1 MMKIIKYAKLL
12 LKCEVLKQ
20 QEKKNLRKI
29 GTLQNENETL
39 RQCLLNEE
47 KRTKTFRS
55 SYRKKL
61 NEFEDLERKLK
72 NGKNNIKEK

>member
-1 MMKIIKYAKLL
+1 MKIISYAELL
-12 LKCEVLKQ
+12 LKYEALKH
-20 QEKKNLRKI
+20 EDKKHLRKI

-55 SYRKKL
+55 GYRKKL

>member
-1 MMKIIKYAKLL
+1 MKIIKYAELL
-12 LKCEVLKQ
+12 LKYETLKH
-20 QEKKNLRKI
+20 EDKKHLRKI
-29 GTLQNENETL
+29 GILQTENETL

>member
-1 MMKIIKYAKLL
+1 MKIIKYAELL
-12 LKCEVLKQ
+12 LKYEVLKQ
-20 QEKKNLRKI
+20 QEKKHLRKI

-61 NEFEDLERKLK
+61 NDYEDLERKLK
-72 NGKNNIKEK
+72 NGK

>member
-1 MMKIIKYAKLL
+1 MKIISYAELL
-12 LKCEVLKQ
+12 LKYEALKH
-20 QEKKNLRKI
+20 EDKKHLRKI
-29 GTLQNENETL
+29 GTLQTENETL

-72 NGKNNIKEK
+72 NGKDNIKEK

>member
-1 MMKIIKYAKLL
+1 MKIISYAELL
-12 LKCEVLKQ
+12 LKYKALKH
-20 QEKKNLRKI
+20 EDKTHLRKI

-61 NEFEDLERKLK
+61 NDYEDLERKLK

>member
-1 MMKIIKYAKLL
+1 MKIISYAELL
-12 LKCEVLKQ
+12 LKYEALKH
-20 QEKKNLRKI
+20 EDKKHLRKI

-72 NGKNNIKEK
+72 NGK

>member
-1 MMKIIKYAKLL
+1 MKVLSYAELLIKYEI
-12 LKCEVLKQ
+12 LKREDSKHLK
-20 QEKKNLRKI
+20 KI
-29 GTLQNENETL
+29 DTLQTENEVL

-47 KRTKTFRS
+47 KRTKQFRN

-61 NEFEDLERKLK
+61 NDYEELMKGTK

>member
-1 MMKIIKYAKLL
+1 MKIISYAELL
-12 LKCEVLKQ
+12 LKYEVLKH
-20 QEKKNLRKI
+20 EDKKHLRKI
-29 GTLQNENETL
+29 GILQNENETL

-61 NEFEDLERKLK
+61 NEFEDLERKLT

>member
-1 MMKIIKYAKLL
+1 MKIISYAELL
-12 LKCEVLKQ
+12 LKYEALKY
-20 QEKKNLRKI
+20 EDKKHLRKI

-61 NEFEDLERKLK
+61 NDYEDLERKLK

>member
-1 MMKIIKYAKLL
+1 MKIVKYAELL
-12 LKCEVLKQ
+12 LKYEVLKQ
-20 QEKKNLRKI
+20 QDKKHLKKI
-29 GTLQNENETL
+29 GILQTENETL

-72 NGKNNIKEK
+72 NGKNNNQKK

>member
-1 MMKIIKYAKLL
+1 MKIISYAELL
-12 LKCEVLKQ
+12 LKYEALKHQ
-20 QEKKNLRKI
+20 DKKHLRKI

-72 NGKNNIKEK
+72 NGKDNIKEK

>member
-1 MMKIIKYAKLL
+1 MKIIKYAELL
-12 LKCEVLKQ
+12 LKYEVLKQ
-20 QEKKNLRKI
+20 QGKKHLRKI
-29 GTLQNENETL
+29 GTLQTENETL

-47 KRTKTFRS
+47 KRTKIFRN

-61 NEFEDLERKLK
+61 NDYEDLERKLK

>member
-1 MMKIIKYAKLL
+1 MKIIKYAELL
-12 LKCEVLKQ
+12 LKYEALKH
-20 QEKKNLRKI
+20 EDKKHLRKI
-29 GTLQNENETL
+29 GILQTENETL

-61 NEFEDLERKLK
+61 NEFEDLVSKTK
-72 NGKNNIKEK
+72 NKE

>member
-1 MMKIIKYAKLL
+1 MKIIKYAELL
-12 LKCEVLKQ
+12 LKYEALKHQ
-20 QEKKNLRKI
+20 DKKHLRKI

-61 NEFEDLERKLK
+61 NDYEDLERKLK
-72 NGKNNIKEK
+72 NGK